1 MNTLLQLLYRVNQ
14 WALFLLLMLISMFMV
29 VRNNEAQGKIF
40 WNSTGIVFGLF
51 SSGANSVWSYFNLSR
66 ENEKL
71 QREISVLRGQ
81 LAQDQYND
89 ELVRDTLQKVDSNR
103 IQIYEYIEAK
113 VINNSV
119 DKPKNYLTLNR
130 GSRHGIKENMGVITT
145 DGILG
150 VVRYVSPNYCQ
161 VMSILHTDTR
171 VSAQVKGKDVVKGFY
186 GSLVWNGT
194 DPEMMYL
201 MDIPKHNK
209 INSKDDIVETT
220 GFSTYYPPG
229 VSIGK
234 VFYHEIPP
242 GSSNHL
248 IKVKLNVNMA
258 NVRYALIVVNKHADE
273 INQLEARV
281 KDEQ

>member
-1 MNTLLQLLYRVNQ
+1 MNTFLQLLNRINHG
-14 WALFLLLMLISMFMV
+14 ALFALLLSISLFMI

-40 WNSTGIVFGLF
+40 WNSAGMVFGVF
-51 SSGANSVWSYFNLSR
+51 GNGANAVWSYFNLRR

-89 ELVRDTLQKVDSNR
+89 QLVRDTLQKIDSNR
-103 IQIYEYIEAK
+103 IQVYEYIEAA
-113 VINNSV
+113 VTNNSV

-130 GSRHGIKENMGVITT
+130 GSRHGVKENMGVITAE
-145 DGILG
+145 GVLG
-150 VVRYVSPNYCQ
+150 VVRYVSPNYCL
-161 VMSILHTDTR
+161 VMSILHTDSR
-171 VSAQVKGKDVVKGFY
+171 VSAQIKGKGFY
-186 GSLVWNGT
+186 GSLVWRGR
-194 DPEMMYL
+194 DPSRMYL
-201 MDIPKHNK
+201 TDIPKHNK
-209 INSKDDIVETT
+209 ISSNEDIVETT

-229 VSIGK
+229 VTIGT

-248 IKVKLNVNMA
+248 IQVKLKVNMA
-258 NVRYALIVVNKHADE
+258 NVRYAQIVVNKHADE
-273 INQLEARV
+273 INQLEASI